1 MSIQKVCHKMS
12 RIFFVIILSMTVTI
26 VGSSLSGNIY
36 AASAKLSKKEIK
48 MAISQSE
55 KIKIKGTKKK
65 AVWSSS
71 NFKVASVKK
80 GIITAK
86 KEEKQRL
93 LQRLAIKS
101 YIAK

>member
-48 MAISQSE
+48 MAIS
-55 KIKIKGTKKK
+55 
-65 AVWSSS
+65 
-71 NFKVASVKK
+71 
-80 GIITAK
+80 
-86 KEEKQRL
+86 
-93 LQRLAIKS
+93 AI
-101 YIAK
+101 

>member
-48 MAISQSE
+48 WQFRNL
-55 KIKIKGTKKK
+55 KKSK
-65 AVWSSS
+65 
-71 NFKVASVKK
+71 
-80 GIITAK
+80 
-86 KEEKQRL
+86 
-93 LQRLAIKS
+93 
-101 YIAK
+101 